1 MIRICSRRRV
11 DRGEVA
17 ATTSPDS
24 KWFEFVRLPKRVQ
37 RRWCLFGHI
46 KLLSKRNNRAI
57 RLANFLVTHY
67 PNNSIMLTS
76 TTNKSEPISVED
88 QVNQLRL
95 SDADLQEE
103 ANSARTNPNNNHAT
117 TDGTNTNPPVASNSN
132 NNATTTNSFP
142 FRFVPLR
149 LNGNSHAPSAKSVA
163 LLTEVGGVE
172 GLQSMTERFYQKA
185 FKDATLDTFIRDHND
200 PHGRRF
206 ATWVHEKLGGPGRLW
221 TKDRAE
227 RSHESVEV
235 ARGQRV
241 VVHDRTTAHVAAWNS
256 PKRAPRDMGHHF
268 ELDEARVWMRLH
280 FWALRDAGLHEISP
294 SFTNYYVRF
303 IGHFMNVY
311 ERTAPMFARESFR
324 WSANPQNIQTYLDN
338 NKTMTDVLGLSYRQ
352 ALRQLPKEEREDS
365 EWPYNDE

>member
-1 MIRICSRRRV
+1 
-11 DRGEVA
+11 
-17 ATTSPDS
+17 
-24 KWFEFVRLPKRVQ
+24 
-37 RRWCLFGHI
+37 
-46 KLLSKRNNRAI
+46 
-57 RLANFLVTHY
+57 
-67 PNNSIMLTS
+67 
-76 TTNKSEPISVED
+76 VED

-103 ANSARTNPNNNHAT
+103 ANSTKLTNLNNNHAT
-117 TDGTNTNPPVASNSN
+117 IDGANNPVASN
-132 NNATTTNSFP
+132 TNFP

-149 LNGNSHAPSAKSVA
+149 LNGNSHAPSEKSVA

-172 GLQSMTERFYQKA
+172 GLQKMTERFYQKA
-185 FKDATLDTFIRDHND
+185 FQDATLDTFIRDHKD

-241 VVHDRTTAHVAAWNS
+241 VVHDRTSAHVAAWNS
-256 PKRAPRDMGHHF
+256 PKRAPQDVGHRF
-268 ELDEARVWMRLH
+268 ELDESRVWMRLH
-280 FWALRDAGLHEISP
+280 FWALRDAGLHELSP
-294 SFTNYYVRF
+294 SFTDYYVRF
-303 IGHFMNVY
+303 IGHFMRVY
-311 ERTAPMFARESFR
+311 ESTAPMFARDSFR

-338 NKTMTDVLGLSYRQ
+338 NKTMTDVLGLSHRQ
-352 ALRQLPKEEREDS
+352 ALRQLPKEEREDV